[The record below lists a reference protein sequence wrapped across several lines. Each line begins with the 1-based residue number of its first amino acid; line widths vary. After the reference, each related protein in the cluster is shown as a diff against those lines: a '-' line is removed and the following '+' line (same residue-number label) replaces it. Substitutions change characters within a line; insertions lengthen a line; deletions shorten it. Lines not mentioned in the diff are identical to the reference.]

1 MRKSPL
7 KDEDASF
14 SSLYSKDD
22 VAVTKTTI
30 KYLFK

>member
-7 KDEDASF
+7 KDEDATF
-14 SSLYSKDD
+14 SSLYSNED
-22 VAVTKTTI
+22 VAVTIKTI